1 MHIFLARDCR
11 KVARQHL
18 DTTRE
23 LTVELVPLQQAV
35 DMVMTNVICCN
46 SSAHGILRTAWMMEI
61 GRFAETNEKCCKID
75 SDLL

>member
-18 DTTRE
+18 GKTGE

-35 DMVMTNVICCN
+35 DMVMTNVIGCN
-46 SSAHGILRTAWMMEI
+46 SSAQGILRAARLKGLW
-61 GRFAETNEKCCKID
+61 
-75 SDLL
+75 